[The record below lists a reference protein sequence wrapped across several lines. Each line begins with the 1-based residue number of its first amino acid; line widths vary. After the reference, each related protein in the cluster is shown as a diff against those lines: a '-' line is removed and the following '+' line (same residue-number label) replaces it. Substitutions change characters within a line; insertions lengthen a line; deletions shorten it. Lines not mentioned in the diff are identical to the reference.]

1 MIQMNFQQTL
11 ADRQASQAEQ
21 RDAEW
26 RRYVI
31 AVEATA
37 VAPDPDSVLA
47 KLEQV
52 GRTAADLDAAIR
64 KLRERRRLVGLIAE
78 SPAHAADYQRHSA
91 ALQLERERFRPL
103 LDAHEKLVG
112 ELRWAVSHSQSCI
125 RDAGSADM
133 ELRASCS
140 PEVLAAIQ
148 AGNSRLRELDERI
161 LQNGYEQDRISS
173 DVARLACESNQS
185 PEMVAENRR
194 KSAELQAK
202 VERLMEAKDALAAQR
217 PALLQSL
224 EDLRVES
231 LSVESI

>member
-1 MIQMNFQQTL
+1 
-11 ADRQASQAEQ
+11 
-21 RDAEW
+21 
-26 RRYVI
+26 
-31 AVEATA
+31 
-37 VAPDPDSVLA
+37 
-47 KLEQV
+47 
-52 GRTAADLDAAIR
+52 
-64 KLRERRRLVGLIAE
+64 
-78 SPAHAADYQRHSA
+78 
-91 ALQLERERFRPL
+91 
-103 LDAHEKLVG
+103 
-112 ELRWAVSHSQSCI
+112 
-125 RDAGSADM
+125 M